1 MKLENSIDFSLQ
13 ALTKEFT
20 AERIGHKIYSEVR
33 AIVKC
38 AIIGGGYPTMYS
50 PVGKWDEEA
59 YDILTSDFCV
69 DKLLKKNYILHLL
82 QANTSIR
89 TFRKNVEGVFKKF
102 LISRKKKTALDH
114 LFRRANKIL
123 QQDKRFKCFTVA
135 NKKAHSSWGLSSWV
149 TSQVFNGREQDL
161 FQIGLELG
169 GAAKIEYRPD
179 AKKISHV
186 VPDKELAEFMY
197 NLFAAVK
204 SSLNLTQIAGVF
216 KYKFNLLEVSEVSV
230 EDPVLIDED
239 DNILTIGDTVGAP
252 EAGFEAQE
260 IDDAVAEALCLLTS
274 RQKQVLKEFQEREA
288 TLSSIGTRV
297 SCSKSTV
304 DNELRRIS
312 SIIER
317 VSKDNEEARAIYD
330 KIITIIHDSEKKE
343 KGEIS

>member
-1 MKLENSIDFSLQ
+1 MKLENSIDLSLQ
-13 ALTKEFT
+13 ELREEFT
-20 AERIGHKIYSEVR
+20 TERIGNKIYSEVR
-33 AIVKC
+33 AIVKF

-50 PVGKWDEEA
+50 PMGKWDEEA

-69 DKLLKKNYILHLL
+69 DKLLKKNYIAYLL

-89 TFRKNVEGVFKKF
+89 TFRKNTEGVFKNF

-123 QQDKRFKCFTVA
+123 QQDKRFKCFSVA
-135 NKKAHSSWGLSSWV
+135 KKKAHSSWGLSSWV
-149 TSQVFNGREQDL
+149 TSQVFDGREEDI

-169 GAAKIEYRPD
+169 GTKKIEYRPD

-197 NLFAAVK
+197 NLFATVK
-204 SSLNLTQIAGVF
+204 SLLNLTQIADVF
-216 KYKFNLLEVSEVSV
+216 KYKYNLLDISEVSF

-239 DNILTIGDTVGAP
+239 DNILTIGDTVGTP

-260 IDDAVAEALCLLTS
+260 IDDAAAEALRLLTP
-274 RQKQVLKEFQEREA
+274 RQKQVLKEFQEAEA
-288 TLSSIGTRV
+288 TLSSMGTRIG
-297 SCSKSTV
+297 CSKSTI

-312 SIIER
+312 SIMER
-317 VSKDNEEARAIYD
+317 VSKDNEEARVIYN
-330 KIITIIHDSEKKE
+330 KIIAIIHDNEN
-343 KGEIS
+343 